1 MMRNFEKYP
10 RKIIDPLG
18 MPYDYE
24 SVMHYHK
31 LAFSRNGKP
40 TIIPKNRSV
49 EIGQRYNLLLLMPG
63 RVFHGEHLPPKNQDF
78 WGQPSRPP
86 SSLRLQ
92 RPLRPTATHYY
103 HYCY

>member
-10 RKIIDPLG
+10 RKIIEPLG

-40 TIIPKNRSV
+40 TIMPKNRSV
-49 EIGQRYNLLLLMPG
+49 EIGQRYKLSAIDASKEAEN
-63 RVFHGEHLPPKNQDF
+63 D
-78 WGQPSRPP
+78 
-86 SSLRLQ
+86 
-92 RPLRPTATHYY
+92 
-103 HYCY
+103 

>member
-1 MMRNFEKYP
+1 MHALGFFHEHSRTDRDRYVDIQEHNIRPGMMRNFEKYP

-40 TIIPKNRSV
+40 TIMPKNRSV
-49 EIGQRYNLLLLMPG
+49 EIGQRYKLSAIDVKKVKL
-63 RVFHGEHLPPKNQDF
+63 
-78 WGQPSRPP
+78 
-86 SSLRLQ
+86 
-92 RPLRPTATHYY
+92 
-103 HYCY
+103 